1 MNTIERRKFPFM
13 GRRPDVAEW
22 FEGFP
27 FGLPFA
33 QEAHVIRIEESQDSS
48 TYTLRAELPGVDP
61 DKEVEITLDRTGIL
75 TIHAERTEEEK
86 DKEHS
91 EFRYGSFTRS
101 ITLPEGIKEEDIS
114 ASYDKGI
121 LTVTAPLGER
131 TTTARRIEVSKPS

>member
-1 MNTIERRKFPFM
+1 MNTMERRKFPFM

-33 QEAHVIRIEESQDSS
+33 AETHPIRIEESQEGD
-48 TYTLRAELPGVDP
+48 TYTVRAELPGVDP
-61 DKEVEITLDRTGIL
+61 DKDVEITLDRSGVL

-86 DKEHS
+86 SKEHS

-101 ITLPEGIKEEDIS
+101 ITLPEGVKEEDIS

-131 TTTARRIEVSKPS
+131 TTTTRRIEVSKQS

>member
-13 GRRPDVAEW
+13 ARRPDVAEW

-33 QEAHVIRIEESQDSS
+33 PETHPIRIEESQMGDA
-48 TYTLRAELPGVDP
+48 YVVKAELPGVDP
-61 DKEVEITLDRTGIL
+61 DKDVEITLDRTGLL
-75 TIHAERTEEEK
+75 TIHAERAEEER
-86 DKEHS
+86 DKERT

-101 ITLPEGIKEEDIS
+101 VTLPEGVKEEDIS

-131 TTTARRIEVSKPS
+131 TTTTRRIEVRKPS